1 MPFEPITHIKINQY
15 GVNKGNPISENTVKV
30 YKKLLNRLAEGEVFD
45 TKEKLVSDPH
55 SVIDLIEAVVDSD
68 ESEGRALKRQ
78 YYSAVFYALDQ
89 YHPDTP
95 AKKIYAVA
103 FNKAKDNYKK

>member
-1 MPFEPITHIKINQY
+1 MPFEQITHTKINQY
-15 GVNKGNPISENTVKV
+15 GVNKGKPISENTVKI
-30 YKKLLNRLAEGEVFD
+30 YKKLLNRFADADLD
-45 TKEKLVSDPH
+45 TKQKLISNPKA
-55 SVIDLIEAVVDSD
+55 VIDLIENAVDND
-68 ESEGRALKRQ
+68 ESEGRAEKRQ

-95 AKKIYAVA
+95 AKKVYAEA

>member
-1 MPFEPITHIKINQY
+1 MPFEQITHTKINQY
-15 GVNKGNPISENTVKV
+15 GKNKGNPISENTVKL
-30 YKKLLNRLAEGEVFD
+30 YKKLLNRLAESDFD
-45 TKEKLVSDPH
+45 TKEKLVSESK
-55 SVIDLIEAVVDSD
+55 SVVALIETVVDND
-68 ESEGRALKRQ
+68 EPEGRAERRQ

-95 AKKIYAVA
+95 AKKVYADA